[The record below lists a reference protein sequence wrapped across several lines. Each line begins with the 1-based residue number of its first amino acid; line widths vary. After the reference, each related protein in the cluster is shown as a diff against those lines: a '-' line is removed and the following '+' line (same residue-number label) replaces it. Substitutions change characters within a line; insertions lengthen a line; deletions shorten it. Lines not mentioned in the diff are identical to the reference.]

1 MITEKPTS
9 ALPVSSFSDPN
20 PVVEE
25 DNTSFILMLTI
36 PLCCLFIMFLF
47 VAFLCIRSHDELNE
61 LRKEIPEEV
70 KPFELVQATMTL
82 PIQKTP
88 DLLSKRNGK
97 SLWHNAIERIR
108 HEQNNNNPVKVSNS
122 YPQGGNSGND
132 VNKATKNPENRFYDL
147 VNEVVTKK
155 RRESRAHG
163 LIGMNGFTLTESQ
176 NSQPTKKNFA
186 SLVKEIMQNRQR
198 SNSNLSRK
206 SNADSGSNSLKIPNK
221 EPVVI
226 TNESIPA
233 MYHDD
238 FSFKPK
244 SPDSD
249 LNSESSYAQRPKY
262 TNHNGTIF
270 KSLSYEETSS
280 VIENKVAV
288 KYIKSEPW
296 RYSPIYKNKQLEN
309 SESVSEENDEPKKE
323 FTQSRKND
331 QPIKACSSN
340 LFSIYNPE
348 KLDYIPFPNSAFF
361 ETSRMKDEFYTEELI
376 KSRTDRNKYF
386 ENSSNRIVNNNHSDF
401 HTQEINHVNRNRTIE
416 VTHL

>member
-1 MITEKPTS
+1 
-9 ALPVSSFSDPN
+9 
-20 PVVEE
+20 
-25 DNTSFILMLTI
+25 
-36 PLCCLFIMFLF
+36 MFLF
-47 VAFLCIRSHDELNE
+47 VVFLCIRSHDELNE

-122 YPQGGNSGND
+122 YPQGGNSAND

-176 NSQPTKKNFA
+176 NSNPTKKNFA

-198 SNSNLSRK
+198 SNSNLSQK
-206 SNADSGSNSLKIPNK
+206 NNMDSGSNSLQIPSK

-238 FSFKPK
+238 FYFKRK
-244 SPDSD
+244 VGNDNMQSED
-249 LNSESSYAQRPKY
+249 LNSESSYVQRPKY

-270 KSLSYEETSS
+270 KSLSFEETSS
-280 VIENKVAV
+280 VIENKVAI

-296 RYSPIYKNKQLEN
+296 QYSPIYKNKQPQN
-309 SESVSEENDEPKKE
+309 SARFPEENDKPKNE
-323 FTQSRKND
+323 FTQSLKND
-331 QPIKACSSN
+331 QLIKDSN
-340 LFSIYNPE
+340 SDLFSIYNPE

-376 KSRTDRNKYF
+376 KTRTDRNKYF
-386 ENSSNRIVNNNHSDF
+386 ENNSNHIVSNNQSDF
-401 HTQEINHVNRNRTIE
+401 HAQETNHVNRNRTIE
-416 VTHL
+416 VTYL

>member
-1 MITEKPTS
+1 
-9 ALPVSSFSDPN
+9 
-20 PVVEE
+20 
-25 DNTSFILMLTI
+25 
-36 PLCCLFIMFLF
+36 MFLF

-70 KPFELVQATMTL
+70 KPFQLVQATMAL

-97 SLWHNAIERIR
+97 SLWQNAIERIR
-108 HEQNNNNPVKVSNS
+108 HEQNNNNPVKVASS
-122 YPQGGNSGND
+122 YPQGGNDAND
-132 VNKATKNPENRFYDL
+132 VNKASKNPENRFYDL

-163 LIGMNGFTLTESQ
+163 LIGMNGFTLTDSQ
-176 NSQPTKKNFA
+176 NSNPSKKNFA
-186 SLVKEIMQNRQR
+186 SLVREIMQNRQR
-198 SNSNLSRK
+198 SNSNLSQK
-206 SNADSGSNSLKIPNK
+206 SNTDSGSNSLRMSSK
-221 EPVVI
+221 EPVII

-238 FSFKPK
+238 LYFKRK
-244 SPDSD
+244 VGNDNIQSED
-249 LNSESSYAQRPKY
+249 LNSGSSYGQRAKY

-280 VIENKVAV
+280 IIENKVAV

-296 RYSPIYKNKQLEN
+296 QYSPIYKNKQLKN
-309 SESVSEENDEPKKE
+309 SVSLPEENGKPKKE
-323 FTQSRKND
+323 FIQSGKSDKSVKDSN
-331 QPIKACSSN
+331 SN

-361 ETSRMKDEFYTEELI
+361 ETSRMKDEFYAEELV
-376 KSRTDRNKYF
+376 KTRTDRKKYF
-386 ENSSNRIVNNNHSDF
+386 ASNSNHNANNNNNQPDF

-416 VTHL
+416 VTYL